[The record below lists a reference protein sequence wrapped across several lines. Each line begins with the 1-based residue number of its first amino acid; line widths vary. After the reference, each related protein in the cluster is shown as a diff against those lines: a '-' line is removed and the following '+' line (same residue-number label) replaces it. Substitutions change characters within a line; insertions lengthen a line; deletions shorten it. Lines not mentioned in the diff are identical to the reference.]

1 MQSYPAI
8 RSPLLIQMRVV
19 VRLEP
24 IPASTVQEP
33 VAGLTETDKQTDNFN
48 PHIHTCG
55 KFRVT
60 N

>member
-1 MQSYPAI
+1 MQSYPPI

-33 VAGLTETDKQTDNFN
+33 VAGPIQTD
-48 PHIHTCG
+48 
-55 KFRVT
+55 RQL
-60 N
+60 